1 MTNPLTAPFETPF
14 GIPPFGAVQ
23 DHHFEPAFEQA
34 MAAHLAEIEAIAGN
48 PDPATFENTIDA
60 LERAGSHLRQVAG
73 VFFNLAG
80 TDATDG
86 IKAVQRNVS
95 PRLAAH
101 RSEIMLNQALFARV
115 DALAADA
122 DTLALTDEQRRVL
135 DLTLKDF
142 ERAGARLDQAGRAR
156 LKAIA
161 QESAQLGT
169 TFGQNVQKDEED
181 WHLALSSDDLDGLP
195 EFVISAARGAAAER
209 GMDGHIV
216 TLSRSLIVPFLQF
229 SPRRDL
235 RQQAFEAW
243 AARGDMREETRTIPQ
258 ITALL
263 ALRQERAQL
272 LGYDTYAAYRLEPE
286 MAKTPDAVRDL
297 LMAVWTPA
305 RAQAERDAEKLTQ
318 MLHEDGVNDDL
329 APWDWRFYAA
339 RLQKAEH
346 DIDEAEIKP
355 YLQLDKMIEAAFDCA
370 TRLFGLTFAPLDIP
384 LHHPDA
390 RAWECRKG
398 DRHMGIFIGDYFNRA
413 QKRSGAWCSRYRG
426 QSKLDGEERPIVQ
439 NTCNF
444 AKPQDGQPALLT
456 FDDARTLFHEFGHAL
471 HGLMSDVTYP
481 SISGTSVAQDF
492 VELPSQLY
500 EHWLGTPQVL
510 SQFAVHADTGAPMP
524 AALLDRL
531 LAAENFDQG
540 FATVEYVAS
549 ALVDLDFHTSPPPAD
564 PMARQ
569 RDVLADLG
577 MPSAITMRH
586 ASPHFLHVF
595 SGDGYASAY
604 YSYMWSEVM
613 DAAAFAAF
621 EGTGDVFDPTTAD
634 ALARHIYSAG
644 GSRDAEDLYKAFRGR
659 MPGVEALLKQRGL
672 AA

>member
-390 RAWECRKG
+390 RAWECHKG

-426 QSKLDGEERPIVQ
+426 QSKLDGAERPIVQ

-613 DAAAFAAF
+613 DADAFAAF
-621 EGTGDVFDPTTAD
+621 EETGDVFDPTTAD